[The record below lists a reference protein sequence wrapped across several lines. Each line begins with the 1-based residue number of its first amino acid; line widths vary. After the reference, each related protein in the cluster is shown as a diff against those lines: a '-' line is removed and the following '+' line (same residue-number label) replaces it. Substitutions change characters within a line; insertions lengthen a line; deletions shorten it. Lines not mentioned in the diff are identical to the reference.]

1 MRVLFINEVCGT
13 GSTGKITCELAEE
26 YEREGHEVKVAYGRS
41 SFVPEKYQRFAV
53 QIGSKFDVYSHAILT
68 RLTDRHGFY
77 SRHATRKFLTWAN
90 SYNPSFLWL
99 HNIHGYYINIELLFD
114 WIKSRDNLKVF
125 WTLHDCWSFTG
136 HCAFFTMA
144 KCEKWRVHC
153 CDCPQKNSYPK
164 SFHDGSYKNYE
175 AKRRIFT
182 GVQDMRIITPSKW
195 LAELVKQSFLSEY
208 PVEVRNNKIDTN
220 IFKPSPSDFRKKYNL
235 QGKFI
240 ILGVASVWDKRKGLE
255 DFVKLST
262 MLEPEKFAIFLVGLK
277 PEQMKTLPK
286 NILAISRTHNQ
297 SELAEIYTAAD
308 VFFNPTYEDNYPT
321 VNLEAE
327 ACGTPVISYD
337 TGGSSETLHNIN
349 SRVIKCG
356 DIDSAKKM
364 IISSAGCVAAARV

>member
-13 GSTGKITCELAEE
+13 GSTGKITCELAED
-26 YEREGHEVKVAYGRS
+26 YEREGHEVKIAYGRS
-41 SFVPEKYQRFAV
+41 SFVPEKYRRFAV
-53 QIGSKFDVYSHAILT
+53 QIGSKFDVYAHALLT

-77 SRHATRKFLTWAN
+77 SKHATRKFLRWAN

-153 CDCPQKNSYPK
+153 ENCPQKNSYPK
-164 SFHDGSYKNYE
+164 SFHDGSYENYE

-182 GVQDMRIITPSKW
+182 GVHDMRIITPSQW
-195 LAELVKQSFLSEY
+195 LAELVKQSFLKEY

-220 IFKPSPSDFRKKYNL
+220 IFKPSPSDFREKYNL
-235 QGKFI
+235 TGKFI
-240 ILGVASVWDKRKGLE
+240 VLGVASVWDKRKGLE
-255 DFVKLST
+255 DFVKLSK
-262 MLEPEKFAIFLVGLK
+262 MLDPEKFAIFLVGLK
-277 PEQMKTLPK
+277 PEQIKTLPK
-286 NILAISRTHNQ
+286 NILAISRTNNQ
-297 SELAEIYTAAD
+297 RELAEIYTAAD

-327 ACGTPVISYD
+327 ACGTPVLSYD
-337 TGGSSETLHNIN
+337 TGGSPETLHDVN
-349 SRVIKCG
+349 SRVIKTG
-356 DIDSAKKM
+356 DIDSARK
-364 IISSAGCVAAARV
+364 IIIASSAGMHQV

>member
-41 SFVPEKYQRFAV
+41 SFVPEKYKRFAV
-53 QIGSKFDVYSHAILT
+53 QIGSKFNVYSHAILT

-77 SRHATRKFLTWAN
+77 SKRATRKFLCWAN
-90 SYNPSFLWL
+90 SYNPEFLWL

-114 WIKSRDNLKVF
+114 WLKSHDNLKVF

-153 CDCPQKNSYPK
+153 EDCPQKNSYPK
-164 SFHDGSYKNYE
+164 SFHDGSYENYE

-182 GVQDMRIITPSKW
+182 GVKDIRIITPSKW

-220 IFKPSPSDFRKKYNL
+220 IFKPSPSNFRERYNL
-235 QGKFI
+235 QGKFV

-255 DFVKLST
+255 DFVKLSKI
-262 MLEPEKFAIFLVGLK
+262 LDLDKFAIFLVGLK
-277 PEQMKTLPK
+277 PEQIKTLPK
-286 NILAISRTHNQ
+286 NILAISRTNNQ
-297 SELAEIYTAAD
+297 RELAEIYTAAD
-308 VFFNPTYEDNYPT
+308 IFFNPTYEDNYPT

-327 ACGTPVISYD
+327 ACGTPVLSYD
-337 TGGSSETLHNIN
+337 TGGSSETLHDVN
-349 SRVIKCG
+349 SRVIECG
-356 DIDSAKKM
+356 DIESAKN
-364 IISSAGCVAAARV
+364 IIIASSLSRIA

>member
-13 GSTGKITCELAEE
+13 GSTGKITCELAED
-26 YEREGHEVKVAYGRS
+26 YEREGHEVKIAYGRS
-41 SFVPEKYQRFAV
+41 SFVPEKYRRFAV
-53 QIGSKFDVYSHAILT
+53 QIGSKFDVYAHALLT

-77 SRHATRKFLTWAN
+77 SKHATRKFLRWAN

-153 CDCPQKNSYPK
+153 ENCPQKNSYPK
-164 SFHDGSYKNYE
+164 SFHDGSYENYE

-182 GVQDMRIITPSKW
+182 GVHDMRIITPSQW
-195 LAELVKQSFLSEY
+195 LAELVKQSFLREY

-220 IFKPSPSDFRKKYNL
+220 IFKPSPSDFREKYNL
-235 QGKFI
+235 TGKFI
-240 ILGVASVWDKRKGLE
+240 VLGVASVWDKRKGLE
-255 DFVKLST
+255 DFVKLSK
-262 MLEPEKFAIFLVGLK
+262 MLDPEKFAIFLVGLK
-277 PEQMKTLPK
+277 PEQIKTLPK
-286 NILAISRTHNQ
+286 NILAISRTNNQ
-297 SELAEIYTAAD
+297 RELAEIYTAAD

-327 ACGTPVISYD
+327 ACGTPVLSYD
-337 TGGSSETLHNIN
+337 TGGSPETLHDVN
-349 SRVIKCG
+349 SRVIKTG
-356 DIDSAKKM
+356 DIDSARK
-364 IISSAGCVAAARV
+364 IIIASSAGMHQV